1 MKARGFLFSLLVL
14 LSLTAFLPA
23 VASPEANT
31 ENPPGYA
38 PDLVKIKLAPAAYDR
53 AGLPEGLYAE
63 AASFGIEELDR
74 LLLQTGGQKIIRAHR
89 RVNDAAWEQQT
100 GFHRWFLV
108 KLDGRMAVEEAVKL
122 FKQNSLIEKAC
133 PEYIFYDA
141 AVPNDTYYDFN
152 WGHNNTAQLPTWY
165 PAGSPAGGHTGTTV
179 GTVGFDSDAQLAWD
193 RSQYWGSSGIVIAVI
208 DSGADLLHPDLRLV
222 TGWDYGDGDS
232 DPSDNSNVN
241 GHGTACSGIA
251 AARAN
256 NSLGVSGIAGGCS
269 VMPLKHKNTAGVN
282 YFTAT
287 NNCLTYAADHGA
299 EVVSMSFA
307 TDPAS
312 GYVEGDFPDT
322 DLALE
327 YAYTGGCV
335 LFAATGNEN
344 ASNLPYPANHNK
356 VISVGAAAPNG
367 ARKSPTS
374 VDGEYFW
381 GSNYGSN
388 TQDSQLAV
396 DLMGPTILP
405 TTDIRG
411 IDGYNETASP
421 AGDYF
426 MWFNGTSC
434 ATPYVAGTAALL
446 FSKMPTLTQ
455 TQVRNIL
462 YASATDMTIDG
473 GAGWDRYTGYG
484 LVNADRGLV
493 NVWDGS
499 SSITWYNSANW
510 SLNMVPISTQDVLIP
525 AGCPRYPTVT
535 DTRSCH
541 SLEVENGASIT
552 ITTGYLTANGSYTT
566 YGSLV
571 MNNAGG
577 ALDVA
582 EDLIFEANATTTIS
596 NNPDIIVRRNLEFR
610 EDSNVSMASGWIYQ
624 RGSGVSYVRVYEPA
638 TVYNYVSEKDDGAYG
653 GISSAS
659 TASLTIGGNLYV
671 YAGSTFYHYDS
682 GTTIL
687 RGGMWVYTGATCAFN
702 AGTLSVEGTG
712 TSYINFY
719 ETGIG
724 NHLNNLVV
732 NKNTGYSVSLYA
744 PLEVD
749 GNLVINSGTFNPA
762 DWDVYVTG
770 NWDNNVGVASFTEGS
785 GTVIFNGT
793 GNQFVYS
800 ENFHKIQL
808 NKTAGTLYFPNAN
821 TVRCAEYDW
830 VAGAYTV
837 SGGTFTAADLTDPG
851 VLGEIT
857 ISSGTVN
864 YTQGTDQYV
873 DLRCTLT
880 MSGGTFYINGGCG
893 TSWWGFID
901 PCTIN
906 MSDGALNIIQSIL
919 IPSGYPCVENITGG
933 IIRTCGIFNC
943 ERPDFTPSGGT
954 IELYDTTNSS
964 ITMAAGSN
972 FYNLSINKNPAKAG
986 FDPGDGYVL
995 RERDGTPLPQNRSQ
1009 LAYAQSNLLILHD
1022 FVINTGLFNANGY
1035 DLTVGGT
1042 WDNNGLNTSA
1052 FNAGTGAVFF
1062 NQVGLIQNVYGPN
1075 VFNLV
1080 VDNHS
1085 GSALTFN
1092 DATSVDSL
1100 EVNNI
1105 VSFHN
1110 ANTINHVDNSNPGAI
1125 LACYYNYATTIG
1137 SYTGGGSLRAW
1148 INSYVTV
1155 NDLTQNGLYGSYI
1168 ADSGHLEFHQDA
1180 SNWIDVNGDMTIENN
1195 GSVDIYGGNIDCY
1208 IGYNGPCDFTLSS
1221 GSFSVRDRG
1230 LFILDRDHEVDF
1242 LVSGGTIRVNG
1253 SWYDSW
1259 GIFDPSGGT
1268 VEMTGAADDH
1278 LTCHASSWFHTLA
1291 VNKVLAREAEPGP
1304 EFETDKEGNV
1314 IPGTRS
1320 CILTLGACTV
1330 NGGYIQTAA
1339 EAVYLNGD
1347 LNSTNDTVT
1356 NTITAG
1362 TLRLNGS
1369 SFISAGNL
1377 SIYGTLAVDP
1387 ASTLYIG
1394 GAKALNVYSG
1404 GYLLLG
1410 GNSSNPAT
1418 ITKTGTGTY
1427 GLYIR
1432 NGGMIGAVY
1441 GVFEYMN
1448 VNGLYLYSGS
1458 SVNTDYCLE
1467 NCTFRNGAGNGRLLT
1482 ISNSQNFIVSG
1493 AVFPANTWGGY
1504 YNAYKSVDSGVV
1516 YFSNWSGD
1524 FGGEDHDYDP
1534 NNRIFWEGSG
1544 SPDIE
1549 GLQISHLPVTNKIR
1563 LDWSYPL
1570 EDASFRIY
1578 RSSDPY
1584 GMFNLVGTTADLFWE
1599 QTVPG
1604 PYYFYRVRAVLP

>member
-1 MKARGFLFSLLVL
+1 MKASSLMAALIILLFVS
-14 LSLTAFLPA
+14 SFLPA
-23 VASPEANT
+23 VAFPET
-31 ENPPGYA
+31 EAGSDTGYA
-38 PDLVKIKLAPAAYDR
+38 PDLVKIKLSSAAYER

-63 AASFGIEELDR
+63 AADFGIEELDR
-74 LLLQTGGQKIIRAHR
+74 LLLQTGGQKVIRAHR
-89 RVNDAAWEQQT
+89 RVKDTAWEERT
-100 GFHRWFLV
+100 GFDRWFLV

-122 FKQNSLIEKAC
+122 FKQNSLIEKAV

-141 AVPNDTYYDFN
+141 AIPNDTYYSYN

-165 PAGSPAGGHTGTTV
+165 PAGSPAGGHTGTPV

-232 DPSDNSNVN
+232 DPSDNSNDN

-251 AARAN
+251 AARSN
-256 NSLGVSGIAGGCS
+256 NSLGVAGIAGGCS
-269 VMPLKHKNTAGVN
+269 VMPLKHKNTAGIN
-282 YFTAT
+282 YFTAST
-287 NNCLTYAADHGA
+287 NCLTHAGDAGV
-299 EVVSMSFA
+299 EIISMSFGNH
-307 TDPAS
+307 DM
-312 GYVEGDFPDT
+312 YEGHPDIDFMD
-322 DLALE
+322 DALE
-327 YAYTGGCV
+327 YAYNQGCV
-335 LFAATGNEN
+335 MFAATGNQD
-344 ASNLPYPANHNK
+344 SNYIGYPSNHNK
-356 VISVGAAAPNG
+356 VISVGAASPTG
-367 ARKSPTS
+367 QRKSDTS
-374 VDGEYFW
+374 SDGEYWW
-381 GSNYGSN
+381 GSNYGSA

-411 IDGYNETASP
+411 IDGYNDTASP
-421 AGDYF
+421 GGDYF

-446 FSKMPTLTQ
+446 LSKMPTLSQ

-473 GAGWDRYTGYG
+473 GAGWDRYTGHG
-484 LVNADRGLV
+484 LVNADRALV
-493 NVWDGS
+493 NVWNGS
-499 SSITWYNSANW
+499 VSTTWYNYVNW

-525 AGCPRYPTVT
+525 AGCLIYPTVT

-541 SLEVENGASIT
+541 DVMVENGASVT

-638 TVYNYVSEKDDGAYG
+638 TVYHFVSDKDDGAYG

-702 AGTLSVEGTG
+702 AGTLSVEGTSP
-712 TSYINFY
+712 SYINFY

-770 NWDNNVGVASFTEGS
+770 NWDNNVGVAAFTEGS

-800 ENFHKIQL
+800 EYFHKLQL
-808 NKTAGTLYFPNAN
+808 NKTAGMLYFPSAN
-821 TVRCAEYDW
+821 TVTCAEYDW

-857 ISSGTVN
+857 ITAGTVN

-880 MSGGTFYINGGCG
+880 MGGGTFTINGGSG
-893 TSWWGFID
+893 ISWWGYID
-901 PCTIN
+901 PCTVN
-906 MSDGALNIIQSIL
+906 LSNGTLYMYQSIYV
-919 IPSGYPCVENITGG
+919 SASYTFVENITGG
-933 IIRTCGIFNC
+933 IIRTSGYFQCN
-943 ERPDFTPSGGT
+943 RPDFTPSGGT
-954 IELYDTTNSS
+954 LEMYDSLDMS
-964 ITMAAGSN
+964 ISMATGSN
-972 FYNLSINKNPAKAG
+972 LYNLNINKNPAKSEAPDHSG
-986 FDPGDGYVL
+986 FVQ
-995 RERDGTPLPQNRSQ
+995 RERDGTPLPQTRSNT
-1009 LAYAQSNLLILHD
+1009 ASATSDLLILHD
-1022 FVINTGLFNANGY
+1022 FTISTGGFDANTY

-1042 WDNNGLNTSA
+1042 WDNNGLNTLA
-1052 FNAGTGAVFF
+1052 FTAGTGTVYL
-1062 NQVGLIQNVYGPN
+1062 NQAGDIQNVYGPN
-1075 VFNLV
+1075 VFNIV
-1080 VDNHS
+1080 IDNHS
-1085 GSALTFN
+1085 GAALTFN
-1092 DATSVDSL
+1092 DATTIDSL

-1110 ANTINHVDNSNPGAI
+1110 ANTINNVDNSNPGAI
-1125 LACYYNYATTIG
+1125 LAFYYNYASTIG

-1148 INSYVTV
+1148 ISSYVTI
-1155 NDLTQNGLYGSYI
+1155 NDLTQPGLYGSYI
-1168 ADSGHLEFHQDA
+1168 AGSGHLEFHQDA
-1180 SNWIDVNGDMTIENN
+1180 SSFSDINGNMTIQDN
-1195 GSVDIYGGNIDCY
+1195 GIVDIYGTYSDCY
-1208 IGYNGPCDFTLSS
+1208 IGYDGDCLLTITSGELNIKENSFYIENNGNT
-1221 GSFSVRDRG
+1221 
-1230 LFILDRDHEVDF
+1230 VDF
-1242 LVSGGTIRVNG
+1242 AVSGGTIRVNG

-1268 VEMTGAADDH
+1268 VEMTGATDNH
-1278 LTCHASSWFHTLA
+1278 LTCHASSWFHTLT

-1304 EFETDKEGNV
+1304 EFETDREGNV
-1314 IPGTRS
+1314 TPVTRA
-1320 CILTLGACTV
+1320 CNLTIHGCTV

-1339 EAVYLNGD
+1339 GAVYLTGD
-1347 LNSTNDTVT
+1347 LNSANGDATNI
-1356 NTITAG
+1356 ITAG

-1377 SIYGTLAVDP
+1377 TIYGILAVDP

-1394 GAKALNVYSG
+1394 GTKALNVYSG

-1441 GVFEYMN
+1441 GIFEYMN

-1549 GLQISHLPVTNKIR
+1549 NLQISHIPATNKIR

-1599 QTVPG
+1599 QTVPV